1 MVNLSSLTTNQ
12 PSRSGRPS
20 TDRIGNYVAF
30 ESFQNGFNQI
40 FVQNIITG
48 QTVRV
53 TNGFNGANPDGSS
66 YAPVISADGRYVVF
80 HSLASNLVP
89 GDNNNHPDIFLYEVP
104 LLDRV
109 NPGNPLASKLTK
121 ISNSSTGSDA
131 NAGSFYPSI
140 SSTGNRIV
148 FESEATNLT
157 ASGNTFGGK
166 QIFIFDQNGTTASGV
181 ITQLTT
187 GNEDS
192 FDASIDGNGT
202 RIVFTTYANNLVTG
216 EQDTNG
222 YADVILWENNIFY
235 FAGRSETGALP
246 IGNHTTEPVISED
259 GSTIAFKSSAPN
271 MVTQKGISYVEIM
284 DGGLGY
290 TNTSTVLI
298 TDSSGFGAQ
307 ASVSVNAY
315 GEISAINIDN
325 PGEGYVDAN
334 ITIIPDPVFPA
345 PTRQVVA
352 KPRLVNPFGDVFRIT
367 VDGVKLGS
375 AGRSFRVSESP
386 SLTGSIGAETGG
398 NERSREPSISSDG
411 SLISY
416 STKCE

>member
-1 MVNLSSLTTNQ
+1 MLPNLS
-12 PSRSGRPS
+12 
-20 TDRIGNYVAF
+20 
-30 ESFQNGFNQI
+30 
-40 FVQNIITG
+40 
-48 QTVRV
+48 
-53 TNGFNGANPDGSS
+53 
-66 YAPVISADGRYVVF
+66 
-80 HSLASNLVP
+80 
-89 GDNNNHPDIFLYEVP
+89 
-104 LLDRV
+104 
-109 NPGNPLASKLTK
+109 K

-157 ASGNTFGGK
+157 ASGNAFGGK

-187 GNEDS
+187 GNADS

-235 FAGRSETGALP
+235 FAGRSESGALP

-315 GEISAINIDN
+315 GEISAIIIDN
-325 PGEGYVDAN
+325 PGEGYLDAN

-345 PTRQVVA
+345 PTRRVVA
-352 KPRLVNPFGDVFRIT
+352 ENRLVNPFGDVF
-367 VDGVKLGS
+367 
-375 AGRSFRVSESP
+375 E
-386 SLTGSIGAETGG
+386 
-398 NERSREPSISSDG
+398 
-411 SLISY
+411 
-416 STKCE
+416 